1 MSKLVEATHVTLG
14 GEIGSPDAWAHPYL
28 DDEHMRYA
36 SEPAGAAA
44 RSPKLE
50 TRRQRRLELLLT
62 LRRAREQLGRWPMAG
77 RVGGRDQRA
86 RLLSQLRAPVR
97 QLAAGLPNGG
107 ATEAMSFTLLVP
119 ADDWRPIA
127 LRELTEG
134 RDRFSPGP
142 LVVLHLSSRPGF
154 CTARFWPG

>member
-50 TRRQRRLELLLT
+50 TRRQRRLELLVT
-62 LRRAREQLGRWPMAG
+62 LRRAREELGRWPTAG
-77 RVGGRDQRA
+77 EWEASPLLIRWAGAAEDREPA
-86 RLLSQLRAPVR
+86 RPTVH
-97 QLAAGLPNGG
+97 P
-107 ATEAMSFTLLVP
+107 EP
-119 ADDWRPIA
+119 W
-127 LRELTEG
+127 
-134 RDRFSPGP
+134 
-142 LVVLHLSSRPGF
+142 
-154 CTARFWPG
+154 